1 LDLFWLNIG
10 KEKAIAFINM
20 ANQVLEDFKSKLRN
34 GNPITRLIIINVV
47 IFLLVSIFRIITFLS
62 GESALLVN
70 IETFIQNNLALPVSF
85 HGILYK
91 PWTLITYMFTH
102 FALMHIFWNMITLYW
117 FGQILTE
124 YTTAK
129 KLIPLYLLGGIAG
142 ALLTTVIFTI
152 IPPFHPYIGST
163 MIGASAGVTAIIVAT
178 ATLIPNVN
186 MNMMFLGPVKLIY
199 VAMFVIFI
207 DVLNMAS
214 YDNIGGNI
222 SHIGG
227 ALMGYLF
234 IVQYKKGV
242 DMSKGINRFFD
253 WLSGLFKTSPKSK
266 MKVAYKR
273 HVPDD
278 EYNYNKK
285 MEQEQVDK
293 ILDKISKSGYE
304 SLSKSE
310 KEILF
315 KASGKK

>member
-1 LDLFWLNIG
+1 
-10 KEKAIAFINM
+10 M
-20 ANQVLEDFKSKLRN
+20 ANPLVEDFKAKFRS
-34 GNPITRLIIINVV
+34 GNPITRLILINVAL
-47 IFLLVSIFRIITFLS
+47 FLFVSIFRIITFLS
-62 GESALLVN
+62 GESG
-70 IETFIQNNLALPVSF
+70 IFIFVEEFIKDNLAISLSF
-85 HGILYK
+85 LDLAQK

-102 FALMHIFWNMITLYW
+102 FSLMHIFWNMMTLYW
-117 FGQILTE
+117 FGQLFIN
-124 YTTAK
+124 YTNSK
-129 KLIPLYLLGGIAG
+129 KLIPLYLLGGISG
-142 ALLTTVIFTI
+142 ALLTLILFTA
-152 IPPFHPYIGST
+152 IPAFQPFIGAP

-186 MNMMFLGPVKLIY
+186 MNMMFIGPVKLIY
-199 VAMFVIFI
+199 VALFVIFI
-207 DVLNMAS
+207 DVLNVAS

-222 SHIGG
+222 SHLGG

-234 IVQYKKGV
+234 IFQYKRGV
-242 DMSKGINRFFD
+242 DFSKGINRFFD
-253 WLSGLFKTSPKSK
+253 WISGLLSIKPKSK

-273 HVPDD
+273 KVTDE

-285 MEQEQVDK
+285 VEQENIDR

>member
-1 LDLFWLNIG
+1 
-10 KEKAIAFINM
+10 M
-20 ANQVLEDFKSKLRN
+20 ANPLVEDFKAKFRS
-34 GNPITRLIIINVV
+34 GNPITRLILINVAL
-47 IFLLVSIFRIITFLS
+47 FLFVSIFRIITFLS
-62 GESALLVN
+62 GESG
-70 IETFIQNNLALPVSF
+70 IFIFVEEFIKDNLAISLSF
-85 HGILYK
+85 LDLAQK

-102 FALMHIFWNMITLYW
+102 FSLMHIFWNMMTLYW
-117 FGQILTE
+117 FGQLFIN
-124 YTTAK
+124 YTNSK
-129 KLIPLYLLGGIAG
+129 KLIPLYLLGGISG
-142 ALLTTVIFTI
+142 ALLTLILFTA
-152 IPPFHPYIGST
+152 IPAFQPFIGAP

-186 MNMMFLGPVKLIY
+186 MNMMFIGPVKLIY
-199 VAMFVIFI
+199 VALFVIFI
-207 DVLNMAS
+207 DVLNVAS

-222 SHIGG
+222 SHLGG

-234 IVQYKKGV
+234 IFQYKRGI
-242 DMSKGINRFFD
+242 DFSKGINRFFD
-253 WLSGLFKTSPKSK
+253 WISGLLSIKSKSK

-273 HVPDD
+273 KVTDE

-285 MEQEQVDK
+285 VEQENIDR